1 MRKLKLQVQVS
12 VDGYIAT
19 AGGRTDWMVWN
30 WGEEW
35 NWDDALKRYF
45 NEMTETVD
53 CILLSRKM
61 AEEGYIDHWA
71 NVARKHAR
79 KQDGNLDGDEFRFAE
94 RITAA
99 QKVVFTRTLEKSVW
113 KNTVLAKGDLEYE
126 IRKLKKADG
135 KDIIVYGGAEF
146 VSSLIRAGVIDE
158 FQFFVNPSIL
168 GDGLSIF
175 SEIGGIM
182 DLTPVSA
189 KSYSC
194 GIAVL
199 VYKSCKK

>member
-19 AGGRTDWMVWN
+19 DGGRTDWMIWN

-53 CILLSRKM
+53 SVLLSRKM
-61 AEEGYIDHWA
+61 AEEGFIGHWA
-71 NVARKHAR
+71 NVAGKHAG
-79 KQDGNLDGDEFRFAE
+79 KQDWDQYRFAE
-94 RITAA
+94 RITSA
-99 QKVVFTRTLEKSVW
+99 QKVVFTRTLEKSLW

-146 VSSLIRAGVIDE
+146 LSSLIRAGVIDE

-175 SEIGGIM
+175 KEIDGIM
-182 DLTPVSA
+182 DLELVSA